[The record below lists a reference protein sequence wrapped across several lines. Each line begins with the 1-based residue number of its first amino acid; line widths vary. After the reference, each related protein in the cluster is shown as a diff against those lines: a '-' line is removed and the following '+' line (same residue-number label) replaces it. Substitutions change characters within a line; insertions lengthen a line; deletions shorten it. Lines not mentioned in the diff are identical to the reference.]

1 MKSINERALWAQFD
15 ALQMG
20 SGFTFEDTQKPQIM
34 IEDVFGDSHPGSVH
48 LNKLT
53 EQVKYGVF
61 QEGGVPCM
69 YHATDICDGCAQ
81 GHDGMNIV
89 LASREAI
96 CDMVEVHASAVPWD
110 GMVLCSSCDKSI
122 PAHLKAM
129 ARMNIPAIFLPGGS
143 MRPGPYQTTS
153 LVAGEISLKQ
163 RRNEASEKEI
173 KDYKLSGCPSVGA
186 CTFLGTAST
195 MQCMSEALGLS
206 LPGSALAPAT
216 MRDILDLSRYT
227 GYAIMNLVKKNITPD
242 MILTKEAFEN
252 AIIIHSAI
260 GGSTNATI
268 HLPAIAY
275 ELGITLEPELFD
287 KINHEIPHIGNI
299 NPSGAHLTESFFFAG
314 GIPYVQYLLKDKL
327 HLDVMTVT
335 GKTLG
340 ENLDELEQSGYFER
354 YLGYLANYVL
364 KRDDVIFPV
373 EKAQEIGSIAILKG
387 NIAEEGSVIKYS
399 ACVKEMLSHKGIARV
414 FNSEEAAHDAVVNNE
429 INPGEIIVIRYE
441 GPRGSGMPELLMT
454 TEAIVCDER
463 LNGSVA
469 LITDGRFSGATRGA
483 AIGHISPEAANGG
496 MIAFIEDG
504 DIISYD
510 VEKRSIN
517 LVGINGKEM
526 ELSKVA
532 EILLERSKKGILPP
546 KNRKGLMK
554 RYTSSASSAMKGATY

>member
-1 MKSINERALWAQFD
+1 
-15 ALQMG
+15 
-20 SGFTFEDTQKPQIM
+20 
-34 IEDVFGDSHPGSVH
+34 
-48 LNKLT
+48 
-53 EQVKYGVF
+53 
-61 QEGGVPCM
+61 
-69 YHATDICDGCAQ
+69 
-81 GHDGMNIV
+81 
-89 LASREAI
+89 
-96 CDMVEVHASAVPWD
+96 
-110 GMVLCSSCDKSI
+110 
-122 PAHLKAM
+122 
-129 ARMNIPAIFLPGGS
+129 
-143 MRPGPYQTTS
+143 
-153 LVAGEISLKQ
+153 
-163 RRNEASEKEI
+163 
-173 KDYKLSGCPSVGA
+173 
-186 CTFLGTAST
+186 
-195 MQCMSEALGLS
+195 MQCMAEALGLS

-252 AIIIHSAI
+252 AIIVHSAI

-275 ELGITLEPELFD
+275 ELGITLDPELFD

-354 YLGYLANYVL
+354 YLGYLANYGL